1 MPFSFPEGAMAEG
14 NRDREEG
21 PEKFDKQMI
30 RAVRRVLQQELQE
43 IRDLLVSLTE
53 NQRGI
58 IERNQSEQSEPKL
71 AVSLPRLSTPGN
83 PRSARPCFSPQGTSS
98 LLGDQRKPVKP
109 VTIDQLEEQLAE
121 HLQAAELVVGTSR
134 ALPAKQCPASLEEQ
148 TRWSRVTSGPSQ
160 VRGAS
165 RGASSFANSRALPA
179 KQCPASLEGQ
189 TSWSRSISGPS
200 QVGVADSSATS
211 RALPAE
217 QCPASLEGQTS
228 WSRSISG
235 PSQVGVADTSAT
247 SRALPAKQCPPSQ
260 EVQQTRGSRN
270 TSGPS
275 QVQAPVAFGALACL
289 DSAAPCENLGVRA
302 FATPSSPEEPRDL
315 PNAWRRAPAEDPDAL
330 SGGCCRRDIP
340 GQASPSSECGGPD
353 RGFINPPSLI
363 HTPLALD
370 MDLVE
375 EGHQRPQQ
383 KDSSPVLQPAAL
395 TAPET
400 PCLQQ
405 LAILPPEPCRMAAEY
420 QSERGKH
427 IVFSTIR
434 EEGSARPPVTPSAGS
449 TKRRTMDRLWATCD
463 EQRVQ
468 GQDSDGKP
476 ESAVHAG
483 ASLSRYQRC
492 LSSSSQAVF
501 CIFGILPMRKGRS
514 GYLYPAVVQLA
525 ILAIAAYLIFIHES
539 ARSSL
544 WSEYNNALECLGVV
558 MALCS
563 FHWKRIKIL
572 LGPDRNLLKM
582 YASGH
587 GFYDHWVSTLPFD
600 FLVACVFLAFEFAIP
615 EGLYLYK
622 LRTQGLECVSV
633 PSSSHRLCHTVGALA
648 FSVVMFFKM
657 HVVSCLDLMIDDFSS
672 KYAEHGLAQ
681 EGVLQWNLLQA
692 TMNSAAKR
700 LEGSFVI
707 LFAATFAGFATV
719 AADLLLGSVNELAH
733 SALPDCSEGQFIWLL
748 ELEPLQMRP
757 GGILAVH
764 AGSGLTEKCIRTRC
778 FVNSLVLDN
787 CVLDAER
794 SYLVRYIDDSAAGFY
809 IQGVRLT
816 GIAIMK
822 MFYGMCALTF
832 AISVQASRDSQTASS
847 SVSGGI

>member
-1 MPFSFPEGAMAEG
+1 
-14 NRDREEG
+14 
-21 PEKFDKQMI
+21 
-30 RAVRRVLQQELQE
+30 
-43 IRDLLVSLTE
+43 
-53 NQRGI
+53 
-58 IERNQSEQSEPKL
+58 
-71 AVSLPRLSTPGN
+71 
-83 PRSARPCFSPQGTSS
+83 TSS

-134 ALPAKQCPASLEEQ
+134 ALPAKQRPASLEGQ
-148 TRWSRVTSGPSQ
+148 TGWSKRVTGGSSQ
-160 VRGAS
+160 V

-189 TSWSRSISGPS
+189 TSWTRSISGPS

-235 PSQVGVADTSAT
+235 PSQVGVADSSAT
-247 SRALPAKQCPPSQ
+247 SRALPAKQCPASQ
-260 EVQQTRGSRN
+260 EVQQTRGSRS

-289 DSAAPCENLGVRA
+289 DSAAPCGNLGVRA
-302 FATPSSPEEPRDL
+302 FATLSSPEEPRDL
-315 PNAWRRAPAEDPDAL
+315 PNAWRHAPAEDPDAL
-330 SGGCCRRDIP
+330 FGGCCRRDIP
-340 GQASPSSECGGPD
+340 GEASPSSECGGSD
-353 RGFINPPSLI
+353 CGLINPPSLI
-363 HTPLALD
+363 HTPQALD

-383 KDSSPVLQPAAL
+383 KDSSPVWQPAAL
-395 TAPET
+395 AAPET

-420 QSERGKH
+420 QSERGTH
-427 IVFSTIR
+427 IVFGTIR
-434 EEGSARPPVTPSAGS
+434 EEGSARPPVTPSARS

-483 ASLSRYQRC
+483 ALSRYQRC

-525 ILAIAAYLIFIHES
+525 ILAIAAYPMFIHES

-600 FLVACVFLAFEFAIP
+600 FLVACVFLAFEFAIH

-622 LRTQGLECVSV
+622 LRTQGLECVSA
-633 PSSSHRLCHTVGALA
+633 PSLSHRLGHAVGALA
-648 FSVVMFFKM
+648 FSVVMIFKM

-700 LEGSFVI
+700 LEGSFVV

-719 AADLLLGSVNELAH
+719 AADLLLGPVNELAH

-748 ELEPLQMRP
+748 ELEPLQMMVGRALLL
-757 GGILAVH
+757 IYVSSRA
-764 AGSGLTEKCIRTRC
+764 AGLTEKCIRTRC

-794 SYLVRYIDDSAAGFY
+794 SYLVRYIDDSAAGFN

-822 MFYGMCALTF
+822 IFYGMCALTF
-832 AISVQASRDSQTASS
+832 AISVQASRNSQTISS
-847 SVSGGI
+847 SVTWLCL